1 MRADR
6 LIAALMVM
14 QTRGRITAAELAEE
28 LEVSERTA
36 RRDLEALAM
45 SGIPIYSQPGRG
57 GGWQLIGGATTDLT
71 GLSAD
76 ESRAL
81 FVALSQQATR
91 DPMLD
96 AALRKLV
103 VALPD
108 RFRSDALAAQAAIRV
123 DNAGWGQIGRVQP
136 QAWVDELSEAIVAAK
151 QCRISYQRPGDEA
164 PSERVTH
171 PLGLVTKRG
180 VWYLI
185 ANTDRGLR
193 TYRLSR
199 VHDVAHLDAPVD
211 RPDDFDLDL
220 EWERIV
226 TAAETQRSG
235 ASTRALVRPHLIVA
249 VRWMFGGRFD
259 EQAHHDDG
267 SIEAILTESS
277 ATALAAQ
284 LAGLGAGVE
293 LIDPPADV
301 AAEMTRIATE
311 LAQRWL

>member
-164 PSERVTH
+164 CGTSSPT
-171 PLGLVTKRG
+171 P
-180 VWYLI
+180 I
-185 ANTDRGLR
+185 AAYAR
-193 TYRLSR
+193 T
-199 VHDVAHLDAPVD
+199 
-211 RPDDFDLDL
+211 
-220 EWERIV
+220 
-226 TAAETQRSG
+226 G
-235 ASTRALVRPHLIVA
+235 C
-249 VRWMFGGRFD
+249 
-259 EQAHHDDG
+259 
-267 SIEAILTESS
+267 
-277 ATALAAQ
+277 LAF
-284 LAGLGAGVE
+284 
-293 LIDPPADV
+293 
-301 AAEMTRIATE
+301 MM
-311 LAQRWL
+311 